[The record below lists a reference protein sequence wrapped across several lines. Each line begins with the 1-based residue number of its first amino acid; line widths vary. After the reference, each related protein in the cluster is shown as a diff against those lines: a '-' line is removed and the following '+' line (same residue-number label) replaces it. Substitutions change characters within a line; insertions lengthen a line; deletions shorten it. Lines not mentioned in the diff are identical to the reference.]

1 MCVRPSR
8 DLTRSSRRLS
18 IKDNGRA
25 KLLGGAGAPTTFGK
39 AVIQSVEELTDSS
52 AVVVTIARYETPKR
66 YDINKKGIPVDVP
79 VECAKGTP
87 AIECLPDSMVVR

>member
-1 MCVRPSR
+1 MTCVRPSR

-66 YDINKKGIPVDVP
+66 YDINKKGIAVDMEKDCP
-79 VECAKGTP
+79 ISTEAAK
-87 AIECLPDSMVVR
+87 CLPSKLV